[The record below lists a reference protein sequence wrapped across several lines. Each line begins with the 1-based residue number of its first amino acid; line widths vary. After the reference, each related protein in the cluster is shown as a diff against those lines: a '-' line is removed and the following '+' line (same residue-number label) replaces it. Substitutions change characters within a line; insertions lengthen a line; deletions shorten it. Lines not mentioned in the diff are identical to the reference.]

1 MWPTQQPRD
10 EDHMNE
16 DICYRDATD
25 LARLIH
31 RRELAAREVVQAHL
45 DRIARINPHLNAI
58 VTVDPEGALA
68 AAAAADDRLAAGRPD
83 GPLHGLPIAFKDTHL
98 TAGMRTTHGSP
109 LHADHVPDEDELL
122 VGRIQQAG
130 AIRIGKTNVPEFAA
144 GSHTFNPV
152 FGATRNP
159 YDPSRSAG
167 GSSGG
172 AAASL
177 AAGLQPLADGSD
189 MGGSLRN
196 PASFCNVVGLRPT
209 PGRVPAHPAHN
220 LWDTLA
226 VPGPMA
232 RTVRDVALLLS
243 VMAGPDRRCP
253 TSLDTPGAVFR
264 DLTVPDG
271 LRGLRVAWTPDLG
284 GRVPVEPE
292 VLAVLEPQLRVFCD
306 LGATVEED
314 CPDLDGAEEVFRTLR
329 AHEFALGLGDLLDSH
344 PEQLKPAVVWNIQEG
359 RRLTAA
365 DLARA
370 AQRRSRL
377 HLAASDFFD
386 RHDLLLA
393 PVSQVAPFPV
403 EWEYPH
409 TVAGQPQHT
418 YLDWMRSA
426 YFLSV
431 LGVPALSVPAGF
443 TPAGLPVGLQLAA
456 RPRAE
461 AALLA
466 AGAAY
471 EAATGHGRTRPT
483 LPTSVPSARPIGAG
497 T

>member
-1 MWPTQQPRD
+1 
-10 EDHMNE
+10 MNE
-16 DICYRDATD
+16 DICYLDATD
-25 LARLIH
+25 LSELIH
-31 RRELAAREVVQAHL
+31 RRELSAREVVQAHL
-45 DRIARINPHLNAI
+45 ERIARVNPHLNAI

-68 AAAAADDRLAAGRPD
+68 AAAAADDRLAAGEPT

-109 LHADHVPDEDELL
+109 LFADHVPDEDELL
-122 VGRIQQAG
+122 VSRIQQAG

-159 YDPSRSAG
+159 YDRSRSAG

-172 AAASL
+172 AAAAL

-209 PGRVPAHPAHN
+209 PGRVPTYPARN
-220 LWDTLA
+220 LWDTLG

-253 TSLDTPGAVFR
+253 TSLDTPGTAFR
-264 DLTVPDG
+264 GMPAPDG

-284 GRVPVEPE
+284 GLVPVEPD
-292 VLAVLEPQLRVFCD
+292 VLAVLEPQLKVFRD
-306 LGATVEED
+306 LGATVVED
-314 CPDLDGAEEVFRTLR
+314 CPPLDGAEEVFRTLR
-329 AHEFALGLGDLLDSH
+329 AHEFDLGLGELLDSH
-344 PEQLKPAVVWNIQEG
+344 PGQLKPAVAWNIRQG
-359 RRLTAA
+359 RGLSQA
-365 DLARA
+365 DLAA
-370 AQRRSRL
+370 AAESRSRL
-377 HLAASDFFD
+377 HVAAAEFFD
-386 RHDLLLA
+386 RYDLLLA

-409 TVAGQPQHT
+409 TVAGQPQHS

-443 TPAGLPVGLQLAA
+443 TPGGLPVGLQLAA

-461 AALLA
+461 AALLR

-471 EAATGHGRTRPT
+471 EAATGHGRTRPA
-483 LPTSVPSARPIGAG
+483 LPFVPSERPIGASR
-497 T
+497 

>member
-1 MWPTQQPRD
+1 
-10 EDHMNE
+10 
-16 DICYRDATD
+16 
-25 LARLIH
+25 
-31 RRELAAREVVQAHL
+31 
-45 DRIARINPHLNAI
+45 
-58 VTVDPEGALA
+58 
-68 AAAAADDRLAAGRPD
+68 
-83 GPLHGLPIAFKDTHL
+83 
-98 TAGMRTTHGSP
+98 MRTTHGSP
-109 LHADHVPDEDELL
+109 LFADHVPGEDELL
-122 VGRIQQAG
+122 VSRIQQAG

-159 YDPSRSAG
+159 YDRSRSAG

-172 AAASL
+172 AAAAL

-209 PGRVPAHPAHN
+209 PGRVPTYPAPN
-220 LWDTLA
+220 LWDTLG

-253 TSLDTPGAVFR
+253 TSLDTPGTTFR
-264 DLTVPDG
+264 GMPAPAG

-284 GRVPVEPE
+284 GRVPVEPD
-292 VLAVLEPQLRVFCD
+292 VLAVLEPQLQVFRD
-306 LGATVEED
+306 LGATVVED
-314 CPDLDGAEEVFRTLR
+314 CPPLDGAEEVFRTLR
-329 AHEFALGLGDLLDSH
+329 AHEFDLGLGELLDSH
-344 PEQLKPAVVWNIQEG
+344 PDQLKPAVAWNIRQG
-359 RRLTAA
+359 RKLSPA
-365 DLARA
+365 DLAA
-370 AQRRSRL
+370 AAASRSRL
-377 HLAASDFFD
+377 HVAAAEFFD
-386 RHDLLLA
+386 RYDLLLA

-409 TVAGQPQHT
+409 TVAGQPQHS

-443 TPAGLPVGLQLAA
+443 TPGGLPVGLQLVA

-461 AALLA
+461 AALLR

-471 EAATGHGRTRPT
+471 EAATGHGRTRPA
-483 LPTSVPSARPIGAG
+483 LPSVPSERPIGASR
-497 T
+497 